1 MKHPLLTL
9 IITLLAGTAT
19 AQAAEAVTAFPGAEG
34 FGRYAQGGRG
44 GKVVTV
50 TRLDDYTSKE
60 TPIEGTLRWALEQ
73 YKHTEEIEGKT
84 ITVYE
89 PLTIVFNVA
98 GNIRLKEELKVKR
111 DYLTIAGQSAP
122 GSGICITGRSMTFN
136 GATGGELWYY
146 GPRRKHLIVRYLRF
160 RPSVPE
166 DQSYVS
172 YGTDVENYEDVIFD
186 HCTMTWANE
195 ECLAIYDTHNTT
207 VQYCIAAEGLYQA
220 NHKKGTRSYCGV
232 WGGQFASYHH
242 NLIAHNNS
250 RCIRF
255 NGARSHDT
263 VAVVD
268 YHNNVVYNW
277 GNNGANAEGL
287 EVEVLAKGI
296 TRNEL
301 NMTGNYYKH
310 GPASGYKDGA
320 KPKASDKVNRFVLI
334 RQTQATVDS
343 GYLSRHYV
351 SGNVITHFPQI
362 TADNWWCGVQ
372 YKQSPYSSDT
382 ALAKR
387 TFRADAPSPEVAAL
401 LAGGIQTAEEAYETV
416 LAQVGACAP
425 RRDWQDARLV
435 DEVREGTASG
445 HGSIRLDGIID
456 HPDSVGGW
464 PLLSGEPY
472 TDSDG
477 DGIPDDWEKSH
488 NMKPDD
494 PEDGARITD
503 SGYSNLEVYLNSIP
517 QDFTPMAPIADD
529 GKQPTAL
536 ETTRDDTR
544 GNALIIHNSN
554 IFIRHQDGIYTLTG
568 QKMR

>member
-122 GSGICITGRSMTFN
+122 GSGNCITGRSMTFN

-232 WGGQFASYHH
+232 WG
-242 NLIAHNNS
+242 
-250 RCIRF
+250 
-255 NGARSHDT
+255 
-263 VAVVD
+263 
-268 YHNNVVYNW
+268 
-277 GNNGANAEGL
+277 
-287 EVEVLAKGI
+287 
-296 TRNEL
+296 
-301 NMTGNYYKH
+301 
-310 GPASGYKDGA
+310 
-320 KPKASDKVNRFVLI
+320 
-334 RQTQATVDS
+334 
-343 GYLSRHYV
+343 
-351 SGNVITHFPQI
+351 
-362 TADNWWCGVQ
+362 
-372 YKQSPYSSDT
+372 
-382 ALAKR
+382 
-387 TFRADAPSPEVAAL
+387 
-401 LAGGIQTAEEAYETV
+401 
-416 LAQVGACAP
+416 
-425 RRDWQDARLV
+425 
-435 DEVREGTASG
+435 
-445 HGSIRLDGIID
+445 
-456 HPDSVGGW
+456 
-464 PLLSGEPY
+464 
-472 TDSDG
+472 
-477 DGIPDDWEKSH
+477 
-488 NMKPDD
+488 
-494 PEDGARITD
+494 
-503 SGYSNLEVYLNSIP
+503 
-517 QDFTPMAPIADD
+517 
-529 GKQPTAL
+529 
-536 ETTRDDTR
+536 
-544 GNALIIHNSN
+544 
-554 IFIRHQDGIYTLTG
+554 
-568 QKMR
+568 